1 MNFLNITSWIHIL
14 YLIKFVS
21 FQNNNNTSCI
31 TGDITL
37 NRNWLSFKT
46 CFEFLLF
53 ALLAKKL
60 KVVLYFYD
68 PYSHGFLI
76 ILMNCLLH
84 QIWML
89 IRQVCWHCF
98 TVRLIWYIVFVWF
111 FSSDA
116 LFFQVYRYLDF
127 LASLLEHPRAKVS
140 IFFPDLCCSPTL
152 LFSKE
157 AFIF

>member
-1 MNFLNITSWIHIL
+1 MGFLNITSWIHIL

-21 FQNNNNTSCI
+21 LKKNNNTSSI

-68 PYSHGFLI
+68 PYSRGFLI
-76 ILMNCLLH
+76 ILMSCLLH

-98 TVRLIWYIVFVWF
+98 IV
-111 FSSDA
+111 
-116 LFFQVYRYLDF
+116 
-127 LASLLEHPRAKVS
+127 
-140 IFFPDLCCSPTL
+140 
-152 LFSKE
+152 
-157 AFIF
+157 